1 MSEARAGGPDM
12 LLGISDTTAVDMP
25 RCGVPGMPRP
35 IGLNGDCVAESNLTG
50 VPGCGGV
57 AICNLV
63 VNLKYNSVLLSNKGH
78 I

>member
-1 MSEARAGGPDM
+1 MSEARTGGPDM

-35 IGLNGDCVAESNLTG
+35 IGLNGDCVAEGNLTG

-57 AICNLV
+57 AICNPPMLGRGCVSVRCV
-63 VNLKYNSVLLSNKGH
+63 VP
-78 I
+78 